1 MKFHRS
7 VPPYIQQFAEEL
19 LASCQFFPPRE
30 ERFFAL
36 VGANNCRDERLDDFY
51 QRLADSDPQQVK
63 KLIFLLVKL
72 DPDFALDRTDESIK
86 AQEKLKRPITMRIP
100 LKPLLA
106 RLLIV
111 PCCFVFHGFFALLCS
126 NK

>member
-63 KLIFLLVKL
+63 KLIFLLVEL
-72 DPDFALDRTDESIK
+72 DPDFALERTDKGIK
-86 AQEKLKRPITMRIP
+86 AQEKLIP
-100 LKPLLA
+100 RVCNAAQIFIQMGSEYLGYFPLSA
-106 RLLIV
+106 QESFI
-111 PCCFVFHGFFALLCS
+111 
-126 NK
+126 